1 MKTTSQ
7 NPEEPRKKTPAHLV
21 IRAHLL
27 ELIKTLPANARL
39 PTEVALAEQFGVS
52 RLTAH
57 KTMTRLQQ
65 EGLVIRRGKGG
76 TFVAREAHRIQTN
89 GGRGRNGVLA
99 IAYPNWFSYDYWFKV
114 DVAERLALQHGMT
127 PFTLKLNPDTPM
139 EEIVAMAREARAVG
153 LLLMAPGGVVE
164 KPDLRALESLG
175 CPCAMLQPNE
185 HVRRGVGV
193 CAVSPDYR
201 AIGRRQV
208 EALAANGHARI
219 AYVREEPWSRAGE
232 LQLEGLREAAEKA
245 GLPPSGIIVPSER
258 TGAWGDTG
266 KAAYERTRQLM
277 ARTPRPAALIFD
289 TLAGAHAGQR
299 ALCELGLRVPAEISL
314 LVSSPDHPFARYD
327 SPRIGGVWTP
337 SGTLVERAV
346 EAILASTPEP
356 RIWVEPVVDLRESV
370 APT

>member
-1 MKTTSQ
+1 MTSD
-7 NPEEPRKKTPAHLV
+7 PKKTPAHLV

-39 PTEVALAEQFGVS
+39 PTEVALAAQFGVS

-65 EGLVIRRGKGG
+65 EGLVVRRGKGG

-127 PFTLKLNPDTPM
+127 PFTIKLNPDTPM
-139 EEIVAMAREARAVG
+139 EEIVAMSREAHAKG

-164 KPDLRALESLG
+164 KPELCALESLG

-185 HVRRGVGV
+185 HVRRGAGV

-208 EALAANGHARI
+208 EVLAAHGHARI

-232 LQLEGLREAAEKA
+232 LQLDGLREAAEKA
-245 GLPPSGIIVPSER
+245 GLLPSAIVVSSER

-266 KAAYERTRQLM
+266 KAAYARTRRLM
-277 ARTPRPAALIFD
+277 GRAPRPTALVFD
-289 TLAGAHAGQR
+289 TLAGAHAGLR
-299 ALCELGLRVPAEISL
+299 ALGELDLSVPVEVSV
-314 LVSSPDHPFARYD
+314 LVSATDHPFARYD
-327 SPRIGGVWTP
+327 SPRVGGVWAPP
-337 SGTLVERAV
+337 STLVARAV
-346 EAILASTPEP
+346 EAILAAAPEP
-356 RIWVEPVVDLRESV
+356 RIWIEPIVDLRESV
-370 APT
+370 ASA